1 MTTVSDYQD
10 IKSKLVHPEGFEPT
24 TFGTGNQRSNP
35 AELRVQNIGGTQG
48 SHPSYGHNYNTKV
61 LILANRGEKKLVLC
75 CLLSTKI
82 TKKAIFGG

>member
-1 MTTVSDYQD
+1 MTTVGDYLD

-48 SHPSYGHNYNTKV
+48 SHPSYGYNYSTKV
-61 LILANRGEKKLVLC
+61 LILANRGRKEISA
-75 CLLSTKI
+75 LLLAI
-82 TKKAIFGG
+82 HQNYQKAIFGG